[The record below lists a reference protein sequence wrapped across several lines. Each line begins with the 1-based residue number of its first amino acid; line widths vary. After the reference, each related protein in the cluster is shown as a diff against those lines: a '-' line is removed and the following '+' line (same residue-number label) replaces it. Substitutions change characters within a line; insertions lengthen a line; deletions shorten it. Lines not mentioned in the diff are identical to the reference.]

1 MFRRIQAGSGKRLGL
16 LISNA
21 VLLAI
26 FLLGF
31 LFVLRNPVG
40 DHRPNLRMALLATIF
55 LLPLSCN
62 LLYLSFKSR
71 QSEGSLHGS

>member
-16 LISNA
+16 LIANA

-26 FLLGF
+26 FLFGF